1 MIRFV
6 LIVGMVL
13 LFAAVSPVTGNA
25 QTFPD
30 HPIQLVIPSTP
41 GSGVDIVGR
50 FVAEELGKVLNT
62 QVIPMN
68 KPGASFTAG
77 TDAVVR
83 SKKDGYTLLYV
94 PSTAMVYSRIPSPE
108 VVPYDPV
115 KDLDPLGLHVWN
127 PMFLVVK
134 AGSPWKTFSQF
145 VDEAKKKPGEL
156 RMSLL
161 GALAIERF
169 NLEIIKSLT
178 GAQVSIIPFKGPAE
192 AMAAL
197 LGGHVESSFIGVGLG
212 MPQVQSGELRP
223 LLITKKWSDLPD
235 VPTTVTLGYKKDLD
249 SGWFALY
256 GPAGLPE
263 EVKKVLVPAFEKVAK
278 NPELKV
284 RIDKMG
290 FAVDYKPPAELT
302 KIMIESFESGMDM
315 ARKISAQEKK

>member
-1 MIRFV
+1 
-6 LIVGMVL
+6 
-13 LFAAVSPVTGNA
+13 
-25 QTFPD
+25 
-30 HPIQLVIPSTP
+30 
-41 GSGVDIVGR
+41 
-50 FVAEELGKVLNT
+50 
-62 QVIPMN
+62 
-68 KPGASFTAG
+68 
-77 TDAVVR
+77 
-83 SKKDGYTLLYV
+83 
-94 PSTAMVYSRIPSPE
+94 
-108 VVPYDPV
+108 
-115 KDLDPLGLHVWN
+115 
-127 PMFLVVK
+127 
-134 AGSPWKTFSQF
+134 
-145 VDEAKKKPGEL
+145 
-156 RMSLL
+156 MSLL

-192 AMAAL
+192 AMSAL

-290 FAVDYKPPAELT
+290 FAVDYKPPAELK
-302 KIMIESFESGMDM
+302 KIMIETFESGMDM